1 MLLTGGN
8 PTIDVAL
15 RYSNAIP
22 GKQCYDAIIQPFSDD
37 ACTDEVDKCVE
48 IRFALV
54 GNQR

>member
-1 MLLTGGN
+1 MLLTGSN

-22 GKQCYDAIIQPFSDD
+22 GKQCYDAIIQPLSDH
-37 ACTDEVDKCVE
+37 ACADEVDKGVK
-48 IRFALV
+48 IRLALV